1 MNGPRSMTE
10 DLRVTERVAKPVA
23 EFWFGIQRQG
33 DEIIRFTEI
42 YVDPYAVG
50 DIWLVCGS
58 QRDLAVD
65 TGSEIVPP
73 APVVEAVSGK
83 SVCAVALNRYYRPEG
98 GRFSISWNW

>member
-1 MNGPRSMTE
+1 M
-10 DLRVTERVAKPVA
+10 
-23 EFWFGIQRQG
+23 
-33 DEIIRFTEI
+33 
-42 YVDPYAVG
+42 
-50 DIWLVCGS
+50 CGS

-65 TGSEIVPP
+65 TGSGIVPP